1 MESIQVG
8 HLKSEFSAI
17 LHRIQE
23 NGEMFV
29 IEYGRSHKKIAMLIP
44 YQEALEQNRPRVFG
58 LLKNRASFTLNKDF
72 SITDDEFL
80 GNE

>member
-23 NGEMFV
+23 NGEMF
-29 IEYGRSHKKIAMLIP
+29 IIKYGRSHKKIAMLIP
-44 YQEALEQNRPRVFG
+44 YQESLEHKKPRTFG
-58 LLKNRASFTLNKDF
+58 VLKNRASFTLSKDF
-72 SITDDEFL
+72 DMTDDEFL
-80 GNE
+80 GSE